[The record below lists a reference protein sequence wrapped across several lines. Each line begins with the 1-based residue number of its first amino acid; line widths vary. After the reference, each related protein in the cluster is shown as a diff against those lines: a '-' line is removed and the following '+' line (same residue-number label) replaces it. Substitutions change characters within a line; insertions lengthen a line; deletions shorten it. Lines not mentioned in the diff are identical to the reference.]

1 MKSKVVLSAAAVVVV
16 AAVVILAV
24 YLRPRSFSD
33 CMGFDP
39 NEAAQL
45 TVRLHPFDIHGQ
57 EDPQMYILTPDDP
70 DYQALVERFDQHQYR
85 PKFPAERNRGR
96 TSDLDYM
103 VNLYFSHDDD
113 EVWVYF
119 HGNEVLPYFGELS
132 FVTIAGMDKGESIA
146 FQQEILDLLLDA
158 AARREAAA

>member
-1 MKSKVVLSAAAVVVV
+1 MKRKIALPLAAVVVV

-45 TVRLHPFDIHGQ
+45 TVRLHPFDTDGQ

-85 PKFPAERNRGR
+85 PKFPAERNHGR

-158 AARREAAA
+158 ADRHETID